1 MFRLVATTLVVATI
15 SLFSPPLGAVE
26 LTFDQALALA
36 RERAPA
42 LAEARLRID
51 ERRGLRVG
59 ADVLLGLNPVVDG
72 AVGPRLAPDGTS
84 TDVEIGAQQSFELG
98 GRRGARLAAADAS
111 IQEATAEADDTA
123 RRLLRDVALAFL
135 RSLHAGE
142 QLRLA
147 RSAERLAA
155 EIASVAE
162 RRLRAGDVPV
172 LDVNLARATLAR
184 ARSDIH
190 LAEAAQTAALGELA
204 ALLGLPSVTVRGDLR
219 ARRAATLEELLARA
233 AGRPDLRALAA
244 GAREAGAQAR
254 LGEAQGWPDVGLGV
268 RYARE
273 EAADIVLGTLSFT
286 LPLFEHGQ
294 GARAEGRARA
304 ARLSYAIEAGRA
316 RVVLEVRTAFDVQR
330 QKWSAVDEL
339 EREALPLLDE
349 NETLA
354 RRGYQTGQIGLG
366 ELLLVRRETLEI
378 RNHHL
383 DLLLEA
389 AAAGV
394 ELETSAGG
402 LR

>member
-1 MFRLVATTLVVATI
+1 
-15 SLFSPPLGAVE
+15 
-26 LTFDQALALA
+26 
-36 RERAPA
+36 
-42 LAEARLRID
+42 
-51 ERRGLRVG
+51 
-59 ADVLLGLNPVVDG
+59 
-72 AVGPRLAPDGTS
+72 
-84 TDVEIGAQQSFELG
+84 
-98 GRRGARLAAADAS
+98 
-111 IQEATAEADDTA
+111 
-123 RRLLRDVALAFL
+123 VALAFL